1 MNNRHGGNS
10 TRENHSQPS
19 PFEAV
24 KRAVKGDG
32 FWGPYLRALWN
43 GRRHAFSVHLAIFVE
58 PYLSYLLEGQ
68 KTVESRFSAVRCPPY
83 RRVQRGDVL
92 LLKLSG
98 GAVVGLCQ
106 VGQTWFYRL
115 DPRSW
120 QTIRKEFTHALC
132 AQDPDFWESRQRASF
147 ATLMQVENVRRIDPI
162 PWIKRD
168 RRAWV
173 VLRPGYEA
181 TLFEDLM
188 ANTVLAF
195 SGGIR
200 SGKSTVSTGVAKALG
215 CPRVSFGNYVR
226 TITQLRGLE
235 DCRENWQAVGESLVE
250 EDVNQFCGAV
260 LTQAPWEPGG
270 PLVID
275 GVRHVEVAQA
285 LKSLVSPSGLRLI
298 YIDADDKSRERRL
311 RESCPGGKPLT
322 DLERHSTEVQVKTQL
337 RRLADLVVDGT
348 RPPEELIGQIVAWAE
363 KLS

>member
-1 MNNRHGGNS
+1 
-10 TRENHSQPS
+10 
-19 PFEAV
+19 
-24 KRAVKGDG
+24 VKGDG
-32 FWGPYLRALWN
+32 FWEPYLRALWN

-58 PYLSYLLEGQ
+58 PYLGYLLEGH

-98 GAVVGLCQ
+98 GAVVGICQ

-120 QTIRKEFTHALC
+120 QTIRKEFTQALC
-132 AQDPDFWESRQRASF
+132 AQDPSFWESRQRASF

-168 RRAWV
+168 RRGWV
-173 VLRPGYEA
+173 VLRSGYEA

-188 ANTVLAF
+188 TNTVLAF

-215 CPRVSFGNYVR
+215 CLRVSFGNYVR

-235 DCRENWQAVGESLVE
+235 DCRKNWQAVGESLIQ
-250 EDVNQFCGAV
+250 EDLNQFCAAV
-260 LTQAPWEPGG
+260 LAQAAWEPGG
-270 PLVID
+270 PLVVD
-275 GVRHVEVAQA
+275 GVRHVEVAEA
-285 LKSLVSPSGLRLI
+285 LKCLVSPSGLRLI
-298 YIDADDKSRERRL
+298 YIHTDDESRERRF
-311 RESCPGGKPLT
+311 RDHSPDGKPLGQL
-322 DLERHSTEVQVKTQL
+322 DQHSTEVQVKTEL

-348 RPPEELIGQIVAWAE
+348 RPPEALIREIAAWAE
-363 KLS
+363 RLP

>member
-1 MNNRHGGNS
+1 MNKRGGEDS
-10 TRENHSQPS
+10 APERHSQPL
-19 PFEAV
+19 PFETV

-32 FWGPYLRALWN
+32 FWEPYLRALWN
-43 GRRHAFSVHLAIFVE
+43 GRRQAFSVHLGVFVE
-58 PYLSYLLEGQ
+58 PYLSYLLEGH

-98 GAVVGLCQ
+98 GAVVGICQ

-120 QTIRKEFTHALC
+120 QTIRKEFTEALC
-132 AQDPDFWESRQRASF
+132 AQDPGFWESRQGASF
-147 ATLMQVENVRRIDPI
+147 ATIMQVENVRRIDPI

-168 RRAWV
+168 RRGWV

-188 ANTVLAF
+188 TNTVLAF
-195 SGGIR
+195 SGGIQ

-215 CPRVSFGNYVR
+215 SARVSFGNYVR

-235 DCRENWQAVGESLVE
+235 DCRENWQAVGESLIQ
-250 EDVNQFCGAV
+250 EDLNQFCAAV
-260 LTQAPWEPGG
+260 LAQAPWEPGG
-270 PLVID
+270 PLVVD

-285 LKSLVSPSGLRLI
+285 LKALVSPSGLRLI
-298 YIDADDKSRERRL
+298 YIDADEKSRERRL
-311 RESCPGGKPLT
+311 REGCPDDKPLAE
-322 DLERHSTEVQVKTQL
+322 LEHHSTEVQVKTEL

-348 RPPEELIGQIVAWAE
+348 RSPEELIREIAAWAE
-363 KLS
+363 RLP